1 MRTATRG
8 SRRPPDLAGCVVKE
22 VAVAAARPRAGST
35 PARRAHTTSRGTRPR
50 PRCTAGG
57 RLPMPAVTSRRAACL
72 TVPALCALLVTGCGG
87 KKATST
93 AASTPSTTTLA
104 PATTAAAT
112 TTTAGP
118 MTGKELVWLEAISKL
133 HKKIDT
139 VLVNS
144 PSNLTSATMS
154 KTANDLRGC
163 SRELARLGLPTARL
177 QSVYKLAQSGCAQY
191 DKAVDCFAAAAAIG
205 IPVAG
210 TAEERK
216 FNQAVDCGFK
226 TPEKGSLLLAQAEG
240 KGFEIKE
247 KAG

>member
-1 MRTATRG
+1 MSLSTSPRT
-8 SRRPPDLAGCVVKE
+8 
-22 VAVAAARPRAGST
+22 
-35 PARRAHTTSRGTRPR
+35 
-50 PRCTAGG
+50 
-57 RLPMPAVTSRRAACL
+57 ACL
-72 TVPALCALLVTGCGG
+72 TVAALCALLVTGCGG

-104 PATTAAAT
+104 AT
-112 TTTAGP
+112 TTTVAITNTTGP
-118 MTGKELVWLEAISKL
+118 MTGKELVWLEAIGKL

-139 VLVNS
+139 VLTNA

-177 QSVYKLAQSGCAQY
+177 QPVYKLATSGCAQY
-191 DKAVDCFAAAAAIG
+191 DKAADCFATAAGIG

>member
-1 MRTATRG
+1 ML
-8 SRRPPDLAGCVVKE
+8 S
-22 VAVAAARPRAGST
+22 S
-35 PARRAHTTSRGTRPR
+35 
-50 PRCTAGG
+50 
-57 RLPMPAVTSRRAACL
+57 TSRRSACL
-72 TVPALCALLVTGCGG
+72 TVAALCALLVTGCGG
-87 KKATST
+87 KRATST
-93 AASTPSTTTLA
+93 AASTPSTSALAGTT
-104 PATTAAAT
+104 TTGAT
-112 TTTAGP
+112 TTTAAASKTTGP
-118 MTGKELVWLEAISKL
+118 MTGKELVWLEAIGRL

-139 VLVNS
+139 VLTNA

-177 QSVYKLAQSGCAQY
+177 QPVYKLAKSGCAQY
-191 DKAVDCFAAAAAIG
+191 DKAAACFAAAAAIG

-226 TPEKGSLLLAQAEG
+226 TPEKGSLLLAQAEE

>member
-72 TVPALCALLVTGCGG
+72 TVPALCALLVTGCGV
-87 KKATST
+87 KQATS
-93 AASTPSTTTLA
+93 
-104 PATTAAAT
+104 
-112 TTTAGP
+112 TAGP

-177 QSVYKLAQSGCAQY
+177 QPVYKLAQSGCAQY
-191 DKAVDCFAAAAAIG
+191 DKAADCFAAAAAIG

-226 TPEKGSLLLAQAEG
+226 TPEKGSPLLAQAEG